1 MLFSSGSVE
10 FLIVGLGNPG
20 SEYDLTRH
28 NVGFRALD
36 FLAGACNTEV
46 RRLKHMALTGKGTL
60 GGHSVL
66 FMKPQTYMNRSG
78 QAVQDAA
85 PCLKSDILTHGDYCL
100 PNIMLSNWKFS
111 GFIDVGSGGLG
122 DRHMDLLWGRW
133 SLRFNLK
140 TTRFCDRFLDA
151 YGREDIEP
159 ELLRAIAAIESFF

>member
-1 MLFSSGSVE
+1 M
-10 FLIVGLGNPG
+10 
-20 SEYDLTRH
+20 
-28 NVGFRALD
+28 
-36 FLAGACNTEV
+36 
-46 RRLKHMALTGKGTL
+46 
-60 GGHSVL
+60 
-66 FMKPQTYMNRSG
+66 
-78 QAVQDAA
+78 QDAA

-122 DRHMDLLWGRW
+122 DRHMDLLWGMW